1 MKRQEQTMVKTQKLV
16 QISSVKTLFTA
27 VLVAVGICLF
37 SPVPVFADVIDSSR
51 SQIAFSSVS
60 DFASGLSGTYKNVF
74 LKLAEKVNIA
84 NNKKSDLKRRQDE
97 LQLLRVGFN
106 TIKSTSGL
114 SAQSFIGLGATDDDE
129 IEPAVIG
136 KALVFPNPFRQNS
149 TSGAELGYRLSK
161 DMDLEIHIYN
171 MFSQNILKRSFN
183 AGVVGARKGYN
194 KLSINEDT
202 LDGEV
207 LSAGIYFYLL
217 VHNGKVLS
225 KGKMAV
231 KP

>member
-1 MKRQEQTMVKTQKLV
+1 MVNKHKLN
-16 QISSVKTLFTA
+16 QNSSVKTFITTA
-27 VLVAVGICLF
+27 MVAVAICLF
-37 SPVPVFADVIDSSR
+37 SPVPALADTIDTTR

-84 NNKKSDLKRRQDE
+84 NNKKSALKRRQDE

-106 TIKSTSGL
+106 SIKPDSNISTQAL
-114 SAQSFIGLGATDDDE
+114 LGMAGSEDDD

-149 TSGAELGYRLSK
+149 ETGAELGYRLSK
-161 DMDLEIHIYN
+161 DMDLEIHVYN
-171 MFSQNILKRSFN
+171 MFSQRILKRTFN

-194 KLSINEDT
+194 KLNINQDT

-207 LSAGIYFYLL
+207 LSAGVYFYLL
-217 VHNGKVLS
+217 IHNGKVLS
-225 KGKMAV
+225 RGKMAV